1 MVEQNKKNTVS
12 PYFVFLLL
20 HSLQIGVGILGYQR
34 IIAQYAGYDAWISLI
49 VAGIATHIVLF
60 CMLKMLEKDNDLMNI
75 HMTCFGKWLGTFLSV
90 CFTLYLLLFC
100 LTVLRTYIE
109 VIQVWVFPTIKPW
122 KLTLLFL
129 LVTYY
134 AIKGGFRSV
143 TGICFWG
150 IVLPIFVVLFLAFP
164 MKYAHFRNIL
174 PVLTHSPVEIL
185 TSAKASAL
193 EFLGFEA
200 ILIFYPLIEKG
211 KSLKKWA
218 HGGIAFSTILYV
230 LLAIISFMY
239 YSQGQLYHTI
249 WPTLTMLKIIKVPFI
264 QRFEYI
270 IIFVWFLIILP
281 NLCLTI
287 WSSCRTIKCS
297 FHIPFKITLPLF
309 ITIVFIS
316 SLFFTNRESINTLNT
331 ILSQAGL
338 YIVYAYVPILFLFHS
353 LRWRFKN
360 QSKKSSPDTP

>member
-1 MVEQNKKNTVS
+1 MTEQNKTNTVS
-12 PYFVFLLL
+12 PYFTFLLL
-20 HSLQIGVGILGYQR
+20 HALQIGVGVLGYQR
-34 IIAQYAGYDAWISLI
+34 VIIKNAGYDAWISLI

-75 HMTCFGKWLGTFLSV
+75 HTTCFGKWLGSFFSV
-90 CFTLYLLLFC
+90 CFTVYLLLFC

-109 VIQVWVFPTIKPW
+109 VIQVWVFPTIKVW

-134 AIKGGFRSV
+134 VIKGGFRSV
-143 TGICFWG
+143 TGICFLG
-150 IVLPIFVVLFLAFP
+150 ILLPIFVLFFLVFP

-174 PVLTHSPVEIL
+174 PILTHSPVEIINS
-185 TSAKASAL
+185 TKASAL

-200 ILIFYPLIEKG
+200 ILIFYPFLEKG

-218 HGGIAFSTILYV
+218 HGGIAFTTILYV
-230 LLAIISFMY
+230 ILAIVSFMY
-239 YSQGQLYHTI
+239 YSEGLLSHTI
-249 WPTLTMLKIIKVPFI
+249 WPTLTMLKIIKIPFI

-270 IIFVWFLIILP
+270 ILFIWFLIILP

-287 WSSCRTIKCS
+287 WSSCRTIKRS
-297 FHIPFKITLPLF
+297 FHIPFKITLPFF
-309 ITIVFIS
+309 IATVFFA

-331 ILSQAGL
+331 VLSQAGL
-338 YIVYAYVPILFLFHS
+338 YIVYAYIPILFVFHS
-353 LRWRFKN
+353 LRWRMKN
-360 QSKKSSPDTP
+360 RSKKTSP